1 MFPTKKVPNSFLENI
16 NMVNTATTYF
26 KSNQDM
32 SNTNTFYNKNP
43 NYISFSKNINFNTTY
58 KPNALNI
65 NRISM
70 EKNKLNQKKKFG
82 WKETIL

>member
-1 MFPTKKVPNSFLENI
+1 MFPMKKVPNSFLENI

-43 NYISFSKNINFNTTY
+43 NYISFSKNINFN
-58 KPNALNI
+58 N
-65 NRISM
+65 
-70 EKNKLNQKKKFG
+70 F
-82 WKETIL
+82 